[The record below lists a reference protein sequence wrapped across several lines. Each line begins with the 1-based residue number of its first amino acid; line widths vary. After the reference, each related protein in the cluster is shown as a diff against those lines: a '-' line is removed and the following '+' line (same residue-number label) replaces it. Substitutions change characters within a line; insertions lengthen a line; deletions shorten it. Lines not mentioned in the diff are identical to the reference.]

1 MLTCTTSGMAATSG
15 CELNAALITAHPQVY
30 AGLAADDLKTHLDA
44 VRTFLGL
51 CFQVRPDAETF
62 ERLLANAAMAS

>member
-1 MLTCTTSGMAATSG
+1 MAATSG